1 MSDIFC
7 GQFRSALSQ
16 PGVKDKESVS
26 LEPFF
31 TIPLDIQVKLKY
43 YYILYFYFFFSNF

>member
-43 YYILYFYFFFSNF
+43 YYIL